1 MTQPPNRGGM
11 VPVEAVAALFNLS
24 ARRIQ
29 QLAKEGVIPKAE
41 RGQYNLAGSVRGY
54 IAFLQKSI
62 DAAKAKSAQP
72 VIVDLQRERARKTA
86 AEAELAELEVA
97 KARGE
102 WVAVSEFRQALQN
115 VLEKEMARLRALPIQ
130 LSWLGVD
137 VERAID
143 EEVERIVAEMST
155 FDEDVITP
163 PDDTGGEAQA
173 A

>member
-1 MTQPPNRGGM
+1 MSAPNAG
-11 VPVEAVAALFNLS
+11 VDVAQVASILNLTP
-24 ARRIQ
+24 RRIQ
-29 QLAKEGVIPKAE
+29 QLAKDGVLPKPE
-41 RGQYNLAGSVRGY
+41 RGRYNLVGCVRGY
-54 IAFLQKSI
+54 IAFLQKAV
-62 DAAKAKSAQP
+62 DTAKAKSAQP

-86 AEAELAELEVA
+86 AEAELAELDVA

-102 WVAVSEFRQALQN
+102 WVAVSEFRRALQN
-115 VLEKEMARLRALPIQ
+115 VLEKEMARLRSLPIQ

>member
-1 MTQPPNRGGM
+1 VSKPTAAG
-11 VPVEAVAALFNLS
+11 VEVGQVAALFNLS
-24 ARRIQ
+24 DRRVQ
-29 QLAKEGVIPKAE
+29 QLAKDGIIPKAE
-41 RGQYNLAGSVRGY
+41 RGRYNLAGCVRGY
-54 IAFLQKSI
+54 IAFLQKSV
-62 DAAKAKSAQP
+62 DAAKAKAAQP

-102 WVAVSEFRQALQN
+102 WVAVSDFRQALQN
-115 VLEKEMARLRALPIQ
+115 VLEKEMARLRSLPIQ

-137 VERAID
+137 AEKAID

-155 FDEDVITP
+155 FDEDVIMAADD
-163 PDDTGGEAQA
+163 PDGEERA